1 MFALLGVGIILI
13 DEEVLVGSLALE
25 YRRKKFMPFFCVF
38 LNIKEKHIAIYRL
51 IR

>member
-38 LNIKEKHIAIYRL
+38 LNLNEKHDKPYKL